1 VLPGAS
7 MFMTN
12 IMLLWWTSD
21 SVPLP
26 TLIKPKVVKDTLQWR
41 SERLAQVQSF
51 VNQTELTS

>member
-1 VLPGAS
+1 VFPAAS

-26 TLIKPKVVKDTLQWR
+26 T
-41 SERLAQVQSF
+41 
-51 VNQTELTS
+51 

>member
-1 VLPGAS
+1 VLPAAS

-26 TLIKPKVVKDTLQWR
+26 T
-41 SERLAQVQSF
+41 
-51 VNQTELTS
+51 

>member
-1 VLPGAS
+1 MKKGGNGVNLHLCSPATS

-26 TLIKPKVVKDTLQWR
+26 TWSSRKLWR
-41 SERLAQVQSF
+41 KLCF
-51 VNQTELTS
+51 I

>member
-1 VLPGAS
+1 